1 VTRIVT
7 SHYRYRQHRLVVWG
21 ICLLIGLAV
30 AEPLLSAENAFDG
43 VYTGKRVLTKGP
55 TPQCVP
61 TEDVSAI
68 IKGDT
73 LTLTNS
79 ALRDY
84 PLGFDPHPDGSF
96 SLISTGASGAGVLI
110 EGRIVGSM
118 LDADVSNGPCEHH
131 WHLTKKS
138 P

>member
-1 VTRIVT
+1 MTFVMSR
-7 SHYRYRQHRLVVWG
+7 YRYKQHLVVWG
-21 ICLLIGLAV
+21 ICGLIGLAV
-30 AEPLLSAENAFDG
+30 AGPTLSDENVFDG
-43 VYTGKRVLTKGP
+43 AYTGKRVLTKGP

-61 TEDVSAI
+61 SEDVSVI

-110 EGRIVGSM
+110 QGRIVGSV
-118 LDADVSNGPCEHH
+118 LDADVTNGPCEHH
-131 WHLTKKS
+131 WHLTKKA